1 MYQQEI
7 QFFWPLTEQIPL
19 DLDYSNC
26 VNPKLTV
33 NHAFPFAVG
42 TTISSFPT
50 GTSWTTTSI
59 RLNEE
64 TTTMLVAKKPNLLR
78 RMIYKLIGFTWE
90 VK

>member
-26 VNPKLTV
+26 VKPTLSVAYGT
-33 NHAFPFAVG
+33 G